1 MPKKYKGKF
10 GNNRSERP
18 SSKYDGAEIFRNEAA
33 VYDDTE
39 PRESLQRF
47 MEMFHGK
54 IDDNVISMIY
64 SECFPDVDQC
74 LESLLNLSC
83 EVNTQRTD
91 ENINISSNELQE
103 IPIED
108 TLPESSVSEN
118 APRILENSEISA
130 FEDSNTK
137 LYENDGNGTAQGYD
151 YYHTPLGMNF
161 IENDSSLPSSLPNSF
176 QFNGVFP
183 SMYNS
188 QMYPAL
194 GPQYNSESFPNYYYN
209 PVSQIDSSCHFKSY
223 ASQIKSN
230 CNSPKSNQLP
240 FSSKAIS
247 SPKSGRNGFKWKSDE
262 FKNVMEKIKKG
273 SRILI
278 ILRGLPGSGKS
289 TLAKKLKSSG
299 VVFSTD
305 DYFYKHGKYAFDPS
319 VLDEA
324 HYWNQNRAR
333 EALLNGITP
342 VVIDNTNTE
351 VWEMLP
357 YVKMGKKFNY
367 EIVIL
372 EPNTPWKF
380 KPKELAFRNKHGV
393 HKEKITKMLAR
404 YQHNITLDHFDTAS
418 SSSITEDPVSNPKK
432 AVDNFNLM
440 PVGDIAKNEKSS
452 LSLEAIVHLN
462 EQSSDIFQEKDSNEQ
477 EHDISSLPKNFISKE
492 FLFPTNDADSLLI
505 NECNDTESFVEPV
518 NDINEDMKIDN
529 LEELKSL
536 ACEDSEDSQSL
547 GKNDAQTS
555 DQELTSWEEITE
567 HDDDFLWK
575 TSSLQNIPSQF
586 HCNTLLESEEELKT
600 ADQHQ
605 MVLLEE
611 KQITC
616 HKNLAQCNEASNMS
630 CLPAPDVI
638 SIGEPKS
645 LRNNLHSFVDVL
657 PEIED
662 HISEENLNSHLA
674 DLSSDSDVKSDDCIS
689 QKTYPHD
696 ISTEKL
702 NVGKAE
708 KSLCYNE
715 NKKFLNSHN
724 SELKKNLSLKTISKL
739 NDLNNFTIPSNHQL
753 SKHKSTKS
761 FDDSYAIQ
769 EAKTKNDKGSE
780 TNLLRSKFF
789 SVPVLGNQLNISD
802 ENFNSH
808 LTKGTKHNSYNEKL
822 FIETDIEIGKENTPS
837 DLASHSSPTCANSSW
852 VKRKNSLKSISC
864 NEKLFIENELEIPE
878 ENTHS
883 NLELPINALKNPS
896 SWEGSESHFTSECS
910 MTELSDYSIIKY
922 PLDQN
927 DSINKQEQ
935 AVENE
940 GNYAPN
946 FVDPKPQRD
955 EKIANMIFRKNMN
968 ENKLS
973 ESISTDQENLEE
985 FVEWDYETESE
996 TKIENSDGNFDDK
1009 KELFTP
1015 KPPRNFLQSSCN
1027 PVKLTLN
1034 EDDVKSNDSNECS
1047 KLTKNKRSPLFKQA
1061 YQYMSKDWVF
1071 PQFIQNQVHDDTI
1084 FDIINSASYTNSDT
1098 QTELK
1103 DFILINKL
1111 ERNESISTEYRI
1123 IESSEIGQWNEN
1135 VDDLKHSDENLDEY
1149 VPRIAMLEKST
1160 STEDLGTDIEISE
1173 KLSHLNE
1180 CFPHISEEDL
1190 NHLMGLCNNDETWV
1204 TNLLLDSEYNPCSK
1218 KSSSTHY
1225 ENSGKDNNL
1234 TLSSTCSQNSMKNVG
1249 FKIFNKSTK
1258 QFENEALPSTENL
1271 VCAIKNSNSNSI
1283 TESDST
1289 SDEGQIENT
1298 EPNNIPSNSSPLQT
1312 LHLSLDPVF
1321 AIQLEELFGP
1331 VTSVGSAS
1339 TESSNIIVQIDLEFA
1354 KLIHCKWKD
1363 SVQNKG
1369 QSNNENVDTKS
1380 KKMGVKLSGEKIKKD
1395 KKIVNAVKK
1404 NNGEPM
1410 SLSEIMEMEQ
1420 AVEHH
1425 KKEKLRKDRDIVT
1438 KKNRNKL
1445 YNMFPGADPT
1455 ALDEIFESNNCC
1467 LETSIKALE
1476 EDLGNSKTTGY
1487 GNLTL
1492 KECEGYAEILNESI
1506 DNWNKPNNTS
1516 DFASNDWNDW
1526 VHNGETDYLENNPKA
1541 TKEITTLPVLST
1553 VTPEAEALRGKAV
1566 EHYLMQQKCIQKSSN
1581 YYQRG
1586 MKPVASFYAQDASEH
1601 RRKFKEANK
1610 AASELIAEQRN
1621 AGLGYFTLDLHGLY
1635 VQEAIPVLEKFLR
1648 ERKLEIKRRP
1658 QGSLAKLTIITG
1670 QGLHSMRGPKLRPS
1684 VIEYLRRTGYFYSE
1698 IHVGVLEVYLNS
1710 DGCSSASRH
1719 VPKDVS
1725 KKSCRKKNW
1734 LNEGK

>member
-161 IENDSSLPSSLPNSF
+161 IENDSSLSSSVPNSF

-440 PVGDIAKNEKSS
+440 PV
-452 LSLEAIVHLN
+452 
-462 EQSSDIFQEKDSNEQ
+462 
-477 EHDISSLPKNFISKE
+477 
-492 FLFPTNDADSLLI
+492 
-505 NECNDTESFVEPV
+505 V

-802 ENFNSH
+802 ENFNSD

-837 DLASHSSPTCANSSW
+837 DLASHSSPACANSSW

-1034 EDDVKSNDSNECS
+1034 EDDVKSNDSNEC
-1047 KLTKNKRSPLFKQA
+1047 N
-1061 YQYMSKDWVF
+1061 
-1071 PQFIQNQVHDDTI
+1071 
-1084 FDIINSASYTNSDT
+1084 T

-1135 VDDLKHSDENLDEY
+1135 VDDLKHSDENLDE
-1149 VPRIAMLEKST
+1149 
-1160 STEDLGTDIEISE
+1160 
-1173 KLSHLNE
+1173 
-1180 CFPHISEEDL
+1180 
-1190 NHLMGLCNNDETWV
+1190 
-1204 TNLLLDSEYNPCSK
+1204 
-1218 KSSSTHY
+1218 SSFCYS
-1225 ENSGKDNNL
+1225 
-1234 TLSSTCSQNSMKNVG
+1234 
-1249 FKIFNKSTK
+1249 
-1258 QFENEALPSTENL
+1258 
-1271 VCAIKNSNSNSI
+1271 
-1283 TESDST
+1283 
-1289 SDEGQIENT
+1289 
-1298 EPNNIPSNSSPLQT
+1298 
-1312 LHLSLDPVF
+1312 
-1321 AIQLEELFGP
+1321 LEELFGP
-1331 VTSVGSAS
+1331 VTSVGSVS

-1506 DNWNKPNNTS
+1506 DNWNKSNNTS

-1719 VPKDVS
+1719 VPKDLLITS
-1725 KKSCRKKNW
+1725 
-1734 LNEGK
+1734 